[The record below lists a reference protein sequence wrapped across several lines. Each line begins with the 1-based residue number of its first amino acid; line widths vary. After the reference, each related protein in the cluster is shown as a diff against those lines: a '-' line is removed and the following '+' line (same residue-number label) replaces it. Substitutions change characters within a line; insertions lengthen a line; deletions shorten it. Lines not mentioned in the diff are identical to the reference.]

1 MKMRYAS
8 AILVLGLVFCSGM
21 PSTPTIAFPCAWPT
35 SPGFAPTADFDKQHI
50 QDPSGICFH
59 PGRKTFFIVS
69 DEGEVFEVKTDGTPV
84 SSVKVPGDLEDIT
97 VDPSTGLLY
106 IIVEGDDVIL
116 EFDAEKKEVLRRFPV
131 NRSYGGDPH
140 FLQKQTQKYDNGIES
155 LVFIPDPRHP
165 EGGAFYAGNQEDP
178 PCIMELSVPLRS
190 NKTAGAEA
198 KILRVLPFKIQDPG
212 AMFYD
217 PRTKRLN
224 VVDDADNILA
234 EITLD
239 GKLVRQYAFP
249 GNDQEG
255 LWIDDDNF
263 IYIVQDSGGIL
274 KLKDLRKR

>member
-8 AILVLGLVFCSGM
+8 VALVLAFVFCSGV
-21 PSTPTIAFPCAWPT
+21 PSAPTIAFPCAWPT
-35 SPGFAPTADFDKQHI
+35 SPGFAPTAEFDKQKI

-106 IIVEGDDVIL
+106 IIAEGDDVIL

-131 NRSYGGDPH
+131 NRSYGGDPQ
-140 FLQKQTQKYDNGIES
+140 FLQKQTRKYDNGIES

-178 PCIMELSVPLRS
+178 PCIMELTVPIRS
-190 NKTAGAEA
+190 SRTAGAEA
-198 KILRVLPFKIQDPG
+198 RIRRVLPIRIQDPG

-217 PRTKRLN
+217 PRTKLLN
-224 VVDDADNILA
+224 VVDDADNILV
-234 EITLD
+234 EITLE

-255 LWIDDDNF
+255 LWIDDDDF